1 MKYFLEISMK
11 DFIILKNDN
20 TGEYVCFVNNVE
32 DVEYYLDDISEEIKS
47 LGITKIIIDLFLIN
61 GYSYN
66 RFFEFNIKTNELL
79 LINPRNISNDIYI
92 TITTYLKNNIQLLEN
107 SALSLV
113 LKKIVLNQLRSINF

>member
-1 MKYFLEISMK
+1 MK

-79 LINPRNISNDIYI
+79 LINPRNISNDIYR